1 MTLLH
6 LPWYYIILYVVMGI
20 AVLWVVDKYKIIK
33 SKSLRY
39 FVFIF
44 FYTIIFWIIY
54 DLFLASE

>member
-44 FYTIIFWIIY
+44 FYTIIFWVIY